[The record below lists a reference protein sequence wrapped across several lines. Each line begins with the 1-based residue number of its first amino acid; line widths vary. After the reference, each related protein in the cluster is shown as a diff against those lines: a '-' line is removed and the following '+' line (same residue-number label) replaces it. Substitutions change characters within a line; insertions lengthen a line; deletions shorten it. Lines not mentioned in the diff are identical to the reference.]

1 MKLLNYNDIIK
12 EENPHLRDKSIE
24 VNLPLEDKDL
34 ETLYKM
40 NEYLLMGWDDEVAE
54 KNNIRPGVGLAAP
67 QIDVLKQMLVVLAHD
82 EKGNLFHF
90 GLINPKIISHSEEQ
104 TYLPGGEGCLSVDR
118 TVSGF
123 VHRSKRITVRGYF
136 YDFKTKEIIF
146 KTERFANYIAIV
158 VQHEIDHLH
167 GILFYDHF
175 SMENPYFI
183 PKNSTPIQFP
193 ETEEE

>member
-12 EENPHLRDKSIE
+12 EENPHLREVSIE
-24 VNLPLEDKDL
+24 VNLPLADQDL

-40 NEYLLMGWDDEVAE
+40 NEYLLMGWDDETAE
-54 KNNIRPGVGLAAP
+54 ENNIRPGVGLAAP

-90 GLINPKIISHSEEQ
+90 GLINPKIISHSEEM

-136 YDFKTKEIIF
+136 YDFKTKEITF
-146 KTERFANYIAIV
+146 KTERFNNYIAYV
-158 VQHEIDHLH
+158 VQHV
-167 GILFYDHF
+167 
-175 SMENPYFI
+175 
-183 PKNSTPIQFP
+183 
-193 ETEEE
+193 